1 MSSRPRLRLWPV
13 LGLLAAAF
21 ALHACGHKKAPVPPP
36 RMIPQTVFQLKVHQ
50 RGNEAV
56 LRFPYPTTN
65 YRGVPLS
72 GIARVEVFQL
82 VQELPADAMD
92 LYEEQ
97 LREWREKRAAYQEAL
112 AVRPAGVD
120 TTEAVEG
127 EVVEG
132 ELVPDDA
139 PSPLEPM
146 DELAEPPTPEGSEDD
161 EPDDVMERRAPEA
174 PDEATGAVEED
185 GEEEGTEGE
194 EGVEGEEDEGP
205 RSPGQAPSPVDLI
218 LVDTRRYEDDA
229 EIVTTLEGSELD
241 GAILGSE
248 IVLRIPLEPSTGVG
262 SVGYA
267 FAVRTRSEEGLESA
281 LSPIAAA
288 SKLLY
293 RAPPAAPEALDI
305 EPRPEGIHLSW
316 TASEVPEEGFK
327 VYRRDAQA
335 REYADAIGTVGGEM
349 TEYNDYGAVLGAR
362 YIYAVTAV
370 ERDQPLLESAL
381 SVEREIFYQD
391 RFPPAAPQAVVA
403 FPEEGQVRV
412 LWDASTSDDVAGY
425 IVYRREEGGSARALN
440 EEPVDDLEL
449 VDTTVQPGQ
458 VLLYAAV
465 AVDGA
470 GNRSDASAEVRVRIP

>member
-1 MSSRPRLRLWPV
+1 
-13 LGLLAAAF
+13 
-21 ALHACGHKKAPVPPP
+21 
-36 RMIPQTVFQLKVHQ
+36 MIPQTVLQLKVHQ

-82 VQELPADAMD
+82 AQDLPADAME
-92 LYEEQ
+92 LFEERM
-97 LREWREKRAAYQEAL
+97 REWREERAAYQEAL
-112 AVRPAGVD
+112 AARPAGAE
-120 TTEAVEG
+120 TVEG
-127 EVVEG
+127 EVVEGEVVEGELVEG

-139 PSPLEPM
+139 PSPIDPM
-146 DELAEPPTPEGSEDD
+146 EELAEPPTPEGSEDA
-161 EPDDVMERRAPEA
+161 EPDEVMERESAEA
-174 PDEATGAVEED
+174 LGEED
-185 GEEEGTEGE
+185 VESEADA
-194 EGVEGEEDEGP
+194 EGEEDTEGEADAEGAADEEGEEEEGAEGEEDEDGEEGP

-248 IVLRIPLEPSTGVG
+248 IVLRIPLEPPTGAG
-262 SVGYA
+262 PIGYA

-281 LSPIAAA
+281 VSPIAAA

-305 EPRPEGIHLSW
+305 EPRPDAIHLSW
-316 TASEVPEEGFK
+316 TAAEVPEEGFK

-335 REYADAIGTVGGEM
+335 REYTDAIGTVGGEM

-370 ERDQPLLESAL
+370 ERDQPLFESAL
-381 SVEREIFYQD
+381 SVEREILYQD

-425 IVYRREEGGSARALN
+425 IVYRREEGGSARALT
-440 EEPVDDLEL
+440 EEPVDDLEF

-470 GNRSDASAEVRVRIP
+470 GNRSDSSAEVRVRIP